1 MRSGLMILGD
11 HLPHPETGE
20 RISQRDHHRRIV
32 ELGVFAEEAGLDS
45 VWLGEHHFCDYILS
59 SPAVVLAA
67 ISERTERIHLGTA
80 VTLLATLDPI
90 RVAEDY
96 ATLDLLSDGRLEL
109 AVGRGILPNAYRLF
123 GRDLDDSR
131 ALYTEN
137 LELLLRL
144 WREKSVEWSGRFR
157 APLDAT
163 SVEPHPLQTPN
174 PPIWVAGGTSHESV
188 DLAARLGLRLM
199 LPSVITAPETFAPMV
214 DRYRERYIAA
224 GHDASEMRVGA
235 CSHVHLAKDSAQA
248 RERWRPYHLSYLSWV
263 SQLVAA
269 SGADFPGGAPSY
281 EAFLEGPSICGS
293 PAEVADRLLAMHER
307 LELDVHLA
315 MFDHGGIPESDLYDA
330 LELFATRVVPEIA
343 RAT

>member
-67 ISERTERIHLGTA
+67 ISERT
-80 VTLLATLDPI
+80 I